1 MKKGYKIF
9 PIVLAALVAI
19 SAFSESG
26 YQIVHGSETQE
37 SDAEGRTEIID
48 DFERGRVS
56 NWSWSGGWKYDE
68 RVELEA
74 VSFLDE
80 QVLQLNVDYTPYTA
94 ESWSEAKIS
103 KNFAPALNLSGYNFL
118 IVDIYYPA
126 DWDGTK
132 LGVKFF
138 SNSGLDQDV
147 VIENAEDTG
156 AGYKKGTATVRVS
169 ACRSQFADLTIGIV
183 GKYADFSG
191 LIYLDNI
198 RLAEKSAGDV
208 STAITRTA
216 GSGTRADWS
225 GMEQKVEVVDKD
237 AIEKTKELYGYLQAL
252 SRNDQVLFGHQND
265 YHKKVSQSA
274 PEGDTKELT
283 GSLSGIYGVDSLALT
298 GVELGMTNTEEA
310 MNAVV
315 AYSKAAAEQGA
326 ILTLSTHMPNF
337 TNEKVKASED
347 GGYDFTACDFS
358 ESQDL
363 SNNCAEQV
371 LPGGAYNPH
380 LNAYLDV
387 IAEYALKLQEED
399 IPLIFRPYHE
409 NNGGWFWWGSGTT
422 VETYQALYQ
431 YTVTYLEEKGVHNI
445 LYVYSPN
452 GPFTDA
458 QEYLERYPGDAYVD
472 ILAFDYYD
480 DYNSYPA
487 QADNDFFARLETTCQ
502 LVSGLAEERGKLSAI
517 SETGVRVMKADGSDS
532 EGLLPTGNPVA
543 KRVTGI
549 NWYQKVCDIADEA
562 GMPYYLVWSNFGD
575 RNFYVPYR
583 VSDTSGHEM
592 ADDFIEFYNY
602 DKSIFA
608 NGTGF
613 YQAIEEPEATEED
626 ETEDVAITEV
636 SSEGQDTT
644 PEQEDQTGPGRV
656 WMYGIIAVVILAG
669 IAGAVIIV
677 NSRRKR

>member
-1 MKKGYKIF
+1 MKKGYRVFGVILVAF
-9 PIVLAALVAI
+9 IVL
-19 SAFSESG
+19 SG
-26 YQIVHGSETQE
+26 FLGSGHGMVYGSETE
-37 SDAEGRTEIID
+37 KFDSEGRTEVVD
-48 DFERGRVS
+48 DFERGRVN

-68 RVELEA
+68 KVELEA
-74 VSFLDE
+74 VSFLGE
-80 QVLQLNVDYTPYTA
+80 QVLQLNVDYSPYTA

-103 KNFAPALNLSGYNFL
+103 KNFAPALNIADYNFL
-118 IVDIYYPA
+118 ILDIYYPSE
-126 DWDGTK
+126 WDVTK

-147 VIENAEDTG
+147 IIENSEDAG
-156 AGYKKGTATVRVS
+156 EGYKKGTATVRIS
-169 ACRSQFADLTIGIV
+169 ACKSQFADLTIGIV

-208 STAITRTA
+208 SVAITQTA

-225 GMEQKVEVVDKD
+225 GMEQMVEIADKD
-237 AIEKTKELYGYLQAL
+237 AIEKTRELYSYLQSL
-252 SRNDQVLFGHQND
+252 SQNDQVLFGHQND
-265 YHKKVSQSA
+265 YHKRVSQSA
-274 PEGDTKELT
+274 SEGDTKELT

-298 GVELGMTNTEEA
+298 GVELGMTNADEA

-315 AYSKAAAEQGA
+315 AYSKAAAEQGS
-326 ILTLSTHMPNF
+326 ILTLSAHMPNF
-337 TNEKVKASED
+337 TNEKVIEPED

-363 SNNCAEQV
+363 RNHCAEQV
-371 LPGGAYNPH
+371 LPGGAYNPQ
-380 LNAYLDV
+380 LNAYLDI
-387 IAEYALKLQEED
+387 IAEYALALQEDD

-409 NNGGWFWWGSGTT
+409 NNGGWFWWGSGISP
-422 VETYQALYQ
+422 ETYQALYQ

-452 GPFTDA
+452 GPFTDV
-458 QEYLERYPGDAYVD
+458 ESYLERYPGDAFVD

-487 QADNDFFARLETTCQ
+487 EADGSFFEKLEATCQ
-502 LVSGLAEERGKLSAI
+502 VVSQLAEEKGKVSAI
-517 SETGVRVMKADGSDS
+517 SETGVRVMKADGSDN
-532 EGLLPTGNPVA
+532 EGLLPAGNPVA
-543 KRVTGI
+543 KKATGI

-575 RNFYVPYR
+575 RNFYVPYK
-583 VSDTSGHEM
+583 VSDTDGHEM

-608 NGTGF
+608 NGTNF
-613 YQAIEEPEATEED
+613 YQPAEVTEASEENPTANTTEQSSETQKEEPE
-626 ETEDVAITEV
+626 
-636 SSEGQDTT
+636 
-644 PEQEDQTGPGRV
+644 QTVRKNPKWGWIGV
-656 WMYGIIAVVILAG
+656 IAAVVLAG
-669 IAGAVIIV
+669 VAGVVMI
-677 NSRRKR
+677 NKGRHKK